1 MASFTS
7 RNSGVAPT
15 LRNFLSACAPL
26 AQRDQAVFL
35 KAVEATCT
43 LQSRDGRKLISLI
56 DKREE
61 NAEKTVSD
69 TLASCHVYRG
79 IHDASADQEQKSL
92 FYSYSKARAMRYGPS
107 QMSVPLTM
115 R

>member
-1 MASFTS
+1 MASFTT

-61 NAEKTVSD
+61 NADKNVSD
-69 TLASCHVYRG
+69 TRLRVGTCIVASMTR
-79 IHDASADQEQKSL
+79 
-92 FYSYSKARAMRYGPS
+92 
-107 QMSVPLTM
+107 PLTM